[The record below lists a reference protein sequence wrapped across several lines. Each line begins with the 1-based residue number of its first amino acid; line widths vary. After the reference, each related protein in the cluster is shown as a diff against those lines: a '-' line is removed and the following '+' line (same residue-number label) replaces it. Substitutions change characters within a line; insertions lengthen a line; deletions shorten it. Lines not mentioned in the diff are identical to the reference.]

1 MRRLS
6 RELSPTEPLS
16 DASLASFFRAA
27 CRSTRLARGVRRSG
41 FRRADAARGAMA
53 GAGRT
58 RRNKLFSSPPSI
70 MVCAANRGRRPRRSV
85 VGRSRSACRIKSS
98 FGRVRS
104 LATRIQ
110 ERARAARYTL
120 LRAHARLIGA
130 DYLLT
135 GHHADD
141 QAETILFRLM
151 RGSGIGG
158 LAGMQSMTEQDGVVP
173 LTGRCLA
180 CRKKQLIDYCD
191 ACDRPYFRDPS
202 NENSAF
208 IRTRLRAFLP
218 ILDEAG
224 LDAAGLA
231 RLGHR
236 AARAERALA
245 AQADL
250 AQATLERTS
259 TPDIVHI
266 SAASLR
272 DLPEEILLRV
282 VGAEIAALGSK
293 PPRLERLESLA
304 QDLYA
309 ALQLRKVWH
318 RTLGGVKLSLDGEEL
333 TLRREALRRRGQVS
347 ASAHPASYD
356 PAFRS
361 GNAVS

>member
-16 DASLASFFRAA
+16 DASLASFFAPLAGRRALLA
-27 CRSTRLARGVRRSG
+27 VSGGPDSVALMRLAAQWQGQGAPAGTSFFVATVDHGLRCES
-41 FRRADAARGAMA
+41 RAEAE
-53 GAGRT
+53 T
-58 RRNKLFSSPPSI
+58 
-70 MVCAANRGRRPRRSV
+70 
-85 VGRSRSACRIKSS
+85 VGRWAQ
-98 FGRVRS
+98 S
-104 LATRIQ
+104 LGLPHQILAWQGAKPRTRIQ

-158 LAGMQSMTEQDGVVP
+158 LAGMQSMTEQDGVVLYRP
-173 LTGRCLA
+173 LLGVP
-180 CRKKQLIDYCD
+180 KKLLIDYCD
-191 ACDRPYFRDPS
+191 ACGRSYFRDPS

-250 AQATLERTS
+250 ARATLERTS

-356 PAFRS
+356 PAFWS